1 MKACGH
7 AVCIRSRKP
16 GGISL
21 GIGSRAPVWTF
32 SAAWRVRPEDVRNTS
47 GISNVLLP
55 RRRGQKG
62 EEIVTWHVM
71 LAKAATTVA
80 TGVVGVA
87 AYDGLRNAVKAAPV
101 HEAAVSTA
109 VFSLRG
115 VRKAERGAERA
126 RLRVGDVVAEAR
138 ERIGEEASP
147 PAVDHNHDHDH

>member
-1 MKACGH
+1 M
-7 AVCIRSRKP
+7 
-16 GGISL
+16 
-21 GIGSRAPVWTF
+21 
-32 SAAWRVRPEDVRNTS
+32 
-47 GISNVLLP
+47 LLP

-71 LAKAATTVA
+71 VAKAATTVA

>member
-1 MKACGH
+1 M
-7 AVCIRSRKP
+7 
-16 GGISL
+16 
-21 GIGSRAPVWTF
+21 
-32 SAAWRVRPEDVRNTS
+32 
-47 GISNVLLP
+47 
-55 RRRGQKG
+55 
-62 EEIVTWHVM
+62 WHVM

-87 AYDGLRNAVKAAPV
+87 AYDGLRKAVKATPA

-109 VFSLRG
+109 VWSLRG

-138 ERIGEEASP
+138 QRIGEEASP